1 MTTSS
6 NEPFDILDRLMSYR
20 ANNFSEGET
29 NRRAA
34 AEIQKLRQEVKELE
48 FKNKEMYARIL
59 QLLRELVK

>member
-1 MTTSS
+1 
-6 NEPFDILDRLMSYR
+6 MSYR